1 MSNNLMGSPAYS
13 LNTSDLISV
22 GKNALLV
29 GLAAVLTYI
38 GDNMG
43 KLDLGSMSALVVPVV
58 VVVLNSAIK
67 WAKDNTAA
75 KK

>member
-1 MSNNLMGSPAYS
+1 MSNKLMGSTAFS

-29 GLAAVLTYI
+29 GLAAVLTYL
-38 GDNMG
+38 GDNLG

-58 VVVLNSAIK
+58 VVVINSVVK
-67 WAKDNTAA
+67 WARDNT
-75 KK
+75 K